1 VKKGVKNR
9 LAARVGPAVLGKK
22 LCYSVMVLLGNLVHA
37 LFALLSFGYSVTVM
51 LGFWV

>member
-1 VKKGVKNR
+1 MKNGS
-9 LAARVGPAVLGKK
+9 AAAERGGPAVLGKK